1 MASTIGP
8 NYLDR
13 YKLAEE
19 GVPDETEIS
28 FQDPEKQ
35 IPKEF
40 LGTFKVLKS
49 VGKTL
54 TDKDGTL
61 FLDPYLNCD
70 RQFTLNR
77 KDDNSKKTEKSTQ
90 VTFELSL
97 AKGSSLKS
105 KTASFQFSNKYQ
117 VIEISPPPKK

>member
-40 LGTFKVLKS
+40 QGIFKVLES
-49 VGKTL
+49 FGTTL
-54 TDKDGTL
+54 NDWDGT
-61 FLDPYLNCD
+61 PYQNPNMKCD
-70 RQFTLNR
+70 REFKLKK
-77 KDDNSKKTEKSTQ
+77 KDDDSKKTEKSTQ
-90 VTFELSL
+90 VIFELSL